1 MQQLT
6 PYLALDTKAKHLLD
20 QRDGS
25 EIVLSFSEAQVLS
38 HLLSA
43 PGNVFGKDEL
53 LAVGWPERVVA
64 LTSLTQCISILRKK
78 LEPYPEIQLKTVARR
93 GYQLNISEQSHVHM
107 LAISDGEAI
116 RTALVSVSLKI
127 KLLGILL
134 LLGLVGFFW
143 YYSDYHEMV
152 KQVSH
157 WRADKQLPLNVGG
170 TLASAQ
176 LFYSDEAKQLH
187 PSMWQ
192 KHLAPEGNLIPGLK
206 HFSAYAASD
215 GRNYSFAICPS
226 ADETGCDGDGI
237 INITAIDPKPAGLSM
252 KEFVPLSQEME
263 RRIRYNRIILPPAV
277 DYAELVE
284 HNYHA
289 DIYFPVADELL
300 VRTDLSLSL
309 VYDSK
314 DSGQF
319 YSSACVTDQ
328 DCLTTPIKYQLRGY
342 FHQYRT
348 EISGTP
354 VDVFQV
360 KVNQKELTKPDN
372 VSDSAM
378 HFYREIRKDDIRDE
392 EIYYFRVYQD
402 HKTAVWIVPQ
412 MGNLLAWTTY
422 SEVKL

>member
-6 PYLALDTKAKHLLD
+6 PYLVLDAKAKHLLD

-116 RTALVSVSLKI
+116 RNALVSVSLKI
-127 KLLGILL
+127 KILGILL

-143 YYSDYHEMV
+143 YFSDYHEMV
-152 KQVSH
+152 KHVSQWH
-157 WRADKQLPLNVGG
+157 ADKQLPLNVGG

-176 LFYSDEAKQLH
+176 LFYHDGAEKLH

-192 KHLAPEGNLIPGLK
+192 KHLTPEGNVIQGLK
-206 HFSAYAASD
+206 HFSAYAATD
-215 GRNYSFAICPS
+215 GRNYSFAVCPS
-226 ADETGCDGDGI
+226 ADEAGCDGDGI
-237 INITAIDPKPAGLSM
+237 INITTIDPNPAGLNM
-252 KEFVPLSQEME
+252 KEFLPLSRVME
-263 RRIRYNRIILPPAV
+263 RRIRYNRIIIPAAV
-277 DYAELVE
+277 DDAEVIE

-289 DIYFPVADELL
+289 DIYFPVAGELL

-309 VYDSK
+309 VYEGK
-314 DSGQF
+314 DSGRF

-328 DCLTTPIKYQLRGY
+328 DCITTPIKYQLRGN
-342 FHQYRT
+342 FQQYSA
-348 EISGTP
+348 EISGNQ

-360 KVNQKELTKPDN
+360 KVTQKELTKPNN

-392 EIYYFRVYQD
+392 VIYYYRIHQD